1 MNQQIEQQE
10 RIQALVVQAQW
21 FQAVMFG
28 LAAAGVVIF
37 TLPKILKPEEEKK

>member
-1 MNQQIEQQE
+1 MNQEIEQQE

-21 FQAVMFG
+21 FQAVMIG

-37 TLPKILKPEEEKK
+37 TLPKMLAPKEKK